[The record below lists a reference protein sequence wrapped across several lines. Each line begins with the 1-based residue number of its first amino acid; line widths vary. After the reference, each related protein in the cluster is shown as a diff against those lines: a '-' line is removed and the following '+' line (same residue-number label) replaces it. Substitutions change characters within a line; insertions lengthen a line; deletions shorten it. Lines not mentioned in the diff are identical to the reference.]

1 MAVYFLASSA
11 PPQLLAVD
19 LRVVDSKKLDT
30 PGHWLRMS
38 Q

>member
-19 LRVVDSKKLDT
+19 LHVVDSKKLDM
-30 PGHWLRMS
+30 PGHRSRMS